1 MPYGNLP
8 LPLLLQ
14 RMGLDEIINVFYDY
28 GDVRDMGKQQSEKII
43 VHVDPDLEE
52 LIPGYLANREK
63 DISAIHDALEKSDL
77 DTIRILG
84 HSMKGSGGGY
94 GFETITD
101 IGMMM
106 EKAAK
111 EGRNEDI
118 RLQMKRLEDYL
129 RQVEIVYD

>member
-1 MPYGNLP
+1 
-8 LPLLLQ
+8 
-14 RMGLDEIINVFYDY
+14 
-28 GDVRDMGKQQSEKII
+28 
-43 VHVDPDLEE
+43 VDPDLAD
-52 LIPGYLANREK
+52 LIPGYLANRKK
-63 DISAIHDALEKSDL
+63 DIAAIHAAIEKNDP
-77 DTIRILG
+77 DTVRILG

-129 RQVEIVYD
+129 QRVEIVYG